1 MLIALNILLAAAVVS
16 GMVALFI
23 HAIRSERRHHRDGAI
38 QRQPGLNGRCDR
50 ALSAS
55 RG

>member
-16 GMVALFI
+16 GMVGLFV
-23 HAIRSERRHHRDGAI
+23 HAIRSERRQHANRSERTTTSSWRREG
-38 QRQPGLNGRCDR
+38 GF
-50 ALSAS
+50 SAS